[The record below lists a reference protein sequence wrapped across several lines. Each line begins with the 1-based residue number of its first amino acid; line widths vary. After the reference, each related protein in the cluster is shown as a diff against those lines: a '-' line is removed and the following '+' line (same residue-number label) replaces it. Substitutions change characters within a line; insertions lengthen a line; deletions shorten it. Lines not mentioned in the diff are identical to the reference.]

1 MLRALEAEGRG
12 IVEAAGV
19 TAADIEVR
27 RSADMRYVGQ
37 GFEIRVE
44 LPEVPFDERMAS
56 RIEEAFEAEYQRL
69 YGRLCAGVPI
79 ESVHWRVAV
88 SGPRPR
94 SGRVEIRR
102 DRSVGKAGALKGR
115 RGVVFAA
122 GEGSLDV
129 PVYDRYLL
137 EEGFSIEEP
146 AIIEEAESTTVVRPD
161 WQCRVGENGE
171 LLLTRPG

>member
-1 MLRALEAEGRG
+1 M
-12 IVEAAGV
+12 

-56 RIEEAFEAEYQRL
+56 RIEEAFEIEYQRL

-94 SGRVEIRR
+94 PGRVEIRR
-102 DRSVGKAGALKGR
+102 DRSAGKAGALKGR

-122 GEGSLDV
+122 DEGALDV
-129 PVYDRYLL
+129 PVYRSVPPRG
-137 EEGFSIEEP
+137 GFQYRG
-146 AIIEEAESTTVVRPD
+146 A
-161 WQCRVGENGE
+161 GHH
-171 LLLTRPG
+171 